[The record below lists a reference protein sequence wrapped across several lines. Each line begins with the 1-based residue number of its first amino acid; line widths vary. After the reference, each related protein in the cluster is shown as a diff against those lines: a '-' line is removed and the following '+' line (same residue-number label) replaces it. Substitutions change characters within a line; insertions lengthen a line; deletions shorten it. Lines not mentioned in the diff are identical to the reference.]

1 MSHSMTDSLFASP
14 VLNPGNSEEVF
25 TPRRVDRE
33 EGEHSNDGGTQ
44 YREHHDAKMEMFPT
58 E

>member
-1 MSHSMTDSLFASP
+1 MQ
-14 VLNPGNSEEVF
+14 VF